1 MTQSMKASDP
11 HVANN
16 GKRICGVLDAGRCH
30 RCEMCHRLMRFA
42 NLLKLELQTL
52 IEENGNL
59 KIANAELRM
68 DLDDADDATAMYIR
82 RINGN

>member
-1 MTQSMKASDP
+1 MWLITGSVFVASLMLA
-11 HVANN
+11 VAIAV
-16 GKRICGVLDAGRCH
+16 KCAIDC
-30 RCEMCHRLMRFA
+30 MRFA